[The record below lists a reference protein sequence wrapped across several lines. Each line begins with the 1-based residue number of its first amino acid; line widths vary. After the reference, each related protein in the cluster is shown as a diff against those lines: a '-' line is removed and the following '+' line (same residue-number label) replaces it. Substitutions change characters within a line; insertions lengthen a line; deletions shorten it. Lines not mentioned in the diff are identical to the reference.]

1 MCTDLGC
8 QASASFTDEKGKQDG
23 RVESAVVWV
32 CGGKLA
38 LSSERRLNNSER
50 KIMQK
55 ESVPFNFPWNWKY
68 VAFLLFFFL
77 LNDTLIFNVYWRL
90 STYWHL
96 VAQSLRGGA
105 AGRTNG

>member
-1 MCTDLGC
+1 MR
-8 QASASFTDEKGKQDG
+8 KVKQDG

-38 LSSERRLNNSER
+38 LSSKQHLNNSER

-55 ESVPFNFPWNWKY
+55 KSVPFNFPWNWKY

-77 LNDTLIFNVYWRL
+77 LNYTLILCIYWKL
-90 STYWHL
+90 
-96 VAQSLRGGA
+96 
-105 AGRTNG
+105 